1 MRTTTTKPK
10 HPGGRPSSY
19 RPEIGQQIADAMATG
34 LSLEAAAASCGL
46 GPRTAFTW
54 QGQHEEFRQSVE
66 DGRARSLLFWE
77 RRAIALA
84 SGEAG
89 NAAVVTLGLKN
100 RSRAASGWHDAQ
112 RLEHSGPD
120 GGPVQQQIMDALDL
134 RSLTDDE
141 LGLLSRLLHA
151 ASERERTALN
161 GGMSPDCIT
170 GSPGNLLR
178 IS

>member
-1 MRTTTTKPK
+1 MTRNSTVEVLNPK
-10 HPGGRPSSY
+10 HPGGRPTIY
-19 RPEIGQQIADAMATG
+19 RPEMGDIIADAMATG
-34 LSLEAAAASCGL
+34 LSLEAAAASCGV

-100 RSRAASGWHDAQ
+100 RSRAANGWHDAQ
-112 RLEHSGPD
+112 RLEHSGPHGQPIRTEAVLNRPGFT
-120 GGPVQQQIMDALDL
+120 GGQNSRRIAHYGTDTKEEDL
-134 RSLTDDE
+134 E
-141 LGLLSRLLHA
+141 A
-151 ASERERTALN
+151 VF
-161 GGMSPDCIT
+161 P
-170 GSPGNLLR
+170 
-178 IS
+178 